1 MRGKGLKTLV
11 EIKWMKEK
19 GLKTLE
25 FEWMSVKGIKW
36 LGLKILGIEIWG

>member
-19 GLKTLE
+19 GLITLIE
-25 FEWMSVKGIKW
+25 MNEGKRDNDF
-36 LGLKILGIEIWG
+36 EIWENERKRD